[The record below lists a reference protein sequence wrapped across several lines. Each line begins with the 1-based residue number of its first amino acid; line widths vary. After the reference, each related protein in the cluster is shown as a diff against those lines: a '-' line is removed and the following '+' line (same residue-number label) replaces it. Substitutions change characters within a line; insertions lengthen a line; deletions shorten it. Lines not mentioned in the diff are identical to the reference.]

1 MPDLQDISDAA
12 IDAQMQVLDEA
23 FRPVGFKFNL
33 KETIRTVNA
42 QWYTTST
49 ASP

>member
-1 MPDLQDISDAA
+1 MADLQNTSDAA
-12 IDAQMQVLDEA
+12 IDAQMQVLDDA

-33 KETIRTVNA
+33 KDTIRITNA
-42 QWYTTST
+42 QWYMIST